1 LKPKVSLNAGNA
13 PGQAAVAAALGV
25 LATPL
30 AAVLAFIDP
39 GLAKD
44 ADCSAL
50 LAQAQQQGAPRVKET
65 PQELPRNAPIKDAQ
79 RSAKAHPI
87 S

>member
-1 LKPKVSLNAGNA
+1 MELGGTLSKPDVGVKPGNA
-13 PGQAAVAAALGV
+13 PGQGAIATALGV

-50 LAQAQQQGAPRVKET
+50 LGRGGTGRPK
-65 PQELPRNAPIKDAQ
+65 
-79 RSAKAHPI
+79 
-87 S
+87 